1 MNSEQINF
9 QYWVDFF
16 KTILVVRVKTKQK
29 SMKNAKYLSL
39 IFWKEF
45 VLKNG
50 KTENQELT
58 GNLRKTEL
66 PYIFRNKS
74 KFYYSPKTFSTLC
87 VHGLKC

>member
-9 QYWVDFF
+9 LYWVDFF
-16 KTILVVRVKTKQK
+16 KTILVVRVKTKQN

-58 GNLRKTEL
+58 ENLPNILRK
-66 PYIFRNKS
+66 II
-74 KFYYSPKTFSTLC
+74 
-87 VHGLKC
+87 

>member
-1 MNSEQINF
+1 MNSDQINF
-9 QYWVDFF
+9 LYWVDFF
-16 KTILVVRVKTKQK
+16 KTILVVRVKTKQN

-58 GNLRKTEL
+58 RNQRKTEL
-66 PYIFRNKS
+66 TSIFRNKS
-74 KFYYSPKTFSTLC
+74 KFYYSPKTFSTYVC
-87 VHGLKC
+87 MV